1 MSWYI
6 SAILAGTLLLAG
18 CGGGGSNTV
27 DTPTGVSTVN
37 AFPNLS
43 FVAPVFLAG
52 LPGTTQAAV
61 VEQGGKIHRFDVDAQ
76 VMSTVVMLD
85 ISSQVLFSGEQG
97 LLGLAFHPD
106 FTNNGFFYVHYSAS
120 NPRRSVLSRFTYNN
134 QTGLASAG
142 SELILLEVSQPFT
155 NHNGGAL
162 AFGPDDRLYLAF
174 GDGGGSGD
182 PDDNAQDRGN
192 LYGTI
197 LRINVDAGS
206 PYDIPPDNPFFG
218 EAGVREEIWAY
229 GLRNPFRFSFD
240 RQTGTLWAGDVGQNA
255 LEEIDIIQAGG
266 NYGWRVF
273 EGTQPFDS
281 SQNTPPNATLTA
293 PIFEYDHSLGSA
305 VIGGYVYR
313 GAASSILWGTYI
325 YGDFGS
331 GRIWSLEYN
340 GAQVVSNREIA
351 NVASLTSFG
360 EDNSGELY
368 AVSGNGD
375 IFRFSESD

>member
-85 ISSQVLFSGEQG
+85 ISNQVLFSGEQG

-120 NPRRSVLSRFTYNN
+120 NPRRSVLSRFTYNS

-142 SELILLEVSQPFT
+142 SEFILLEVSQPFA

-162 AFGPDDRLYLAF
+162 AFGPDDRLYVAF

-281 SQNTPPNATLTA
+281 SQNTPPNATLIA
-293 PIFEYDHSLGSA
+293 PVFEYDHSLGSA

-313 GAASSILWGTYI
+313 GAASPILWGTYI

-331 GRIWSLEYN
+331 GRIWSLEHN